1 MPTVDDP
8 EFVESLQKLFASRGD
23 LKTLV
28 EYQQR
33 LYASL
38 KELNNN
44 HQVIHNHVK
53 ELTLSHNTLRS
64 DANGLM
70 KLKGELNDRLRSLS
84 DSHAKTRGDIQRA
97 IESINYIQHEVRK
110 IPELEKRLVK
120 LEEQTKHLWRDE
132 QINDKKVQEQ
142 EQRLKKLERQ

>member
-1 MPTVDDP
+1 MPTVDDS

-23 LKTLV
+23 LKTIV

-33 LYASL
+33 LYASM

-44 HQVIHNHVK
+44 HTAIHSHVK

-64 DANGLM
+64 DANSLM

-84 DSHAKTRGDIQRA
+84 DSHAKTRAEIERA
-97 IESINYIQHEVRK
+97 VEAINFIQHEVRK
-110 IPELEKRLVK
+110 IPELEKRLAK
-120 LEEQTKHLWRDE
+120 LERDTRHIWQEEQTDG
-132 QINDKKVQEQ
+132 KKV
-142 EQRLKKLERQ
+142 